1 MNTRVRD
8 FNQAIISPIWITAD
22 TGRDVLDGVVAT
34 LHLAPAET
42 EFLDSQL

>member
-8 FNQAIISPIWITAD
+8 FNQVIISAIWITAD
-22 TGRDVLDGVVAT
+22 SGWDVLDGVVAT
-34 LHLAPAET
+34 FHVAPAET